1 LAAFWGNLQA
11 ATLAAT
17 LAVLAP
23 AGPAMAQRGEAQRIP
38 PAPKS
43 FEGEAWR
50 RMPVRPGGAPAR
62 MASSTAASRRAAR
75 QCIPINTLAGAQL
88 LGDRTIEVTLKGG
101 ARWRMLL
108 AEDCPAL
115 SFYQGFYYQPA
126 QAGQL
131 CAGRDAVG
139 ARSGGECGIAAIV
152 PVPPERKSARK
163 RRTHKR

>member
-1 LAAFWGNLQA
+1 
-11 ATLAAT
+11 
-17 LAVLAP
+17 
-23 AGPAMAQRGEAQRIP
+23 
-38 PAPKS
+38 
-43 FEGEAWR
+43 
-50 RMPVRPGGAPAR
+50 MPVRPGGAPAR
-62 MASSTAASRRAAR
+62 IAPSTAASRRAAR

-152 PVPPERKSARK
+152 PVPSKRKSTRK
-163 RRTHKR
+163 RRAHKR

>member
-1 LAAFWGNLQA
+1 MAALAGALVA
-11 ATLAAT
+11 S
-17 LAVLAP
+17 LAVLAL
-23 AGPAMAQRGEAQRIP
+23 AGPAAAQREPAQRNP
-38 PAPKS
+38 PPPKS
-43 FEGEAWR
+43 FEGQAWR
-50 RMPVRPGGAPAR
+50 RMPVRPGGPPTR
-62 MASSTAASRRAAR
+62 VTPSTAASRRAAH

-101 ARWRMLL
+101 VRWRMLL

-126 QAGQL
+126 RAGQL

-152 PVPPERKSARK
+152 PVPPESKPARK
-163 RRTHKR
+163 RQARKR